1 MATLAYD
8 PLLRCDCTQVL
19 ALPYFHNLPTPS
31 ANSELPLPKEASMFR
46 CLLFSHKKKRPAV
59 AKERG
64 TELKA
69 GRKRH
74 HEVDDRSS
82 PVAKRLFT

>member
-19 ALPYFHNLPTPS
+19 ALPYFHNLPAPS
-31 ANSELPLPKEASMFR
+31 SDSELPLPKEASMFH
-46 CLLFSHKKKRPAV
+46 CLLFSYENKCPAV

-64 TELKA
+64 TDLKA

-74 HEVDDRSS
+74 HEVDDKS
-82 PVAKRLFT
+82 PPVVKRLFA